1 MKIINLIAWLL
12 LVVGGIAWL
21 LVGAFSWNVVTA
33 LTANIEILYRVIYVL
48 VGVSALWLIISPI
61 LSGGHISLWNRQ

>member
-21 LVGAFSWNVVTA
+21 LVGAFSWNIVTT

-48 VGVSALWLIISPI
+48 VGISALWLIIAPI
-61 LSGGHISLWNRQ
+61 LSNGHISLWNK

>member
-1 MKIINLIAWLL
+1 MKVINIIAWVL

-48 VGVSALWLIISPI
+48 VGISALWLIIAPI
-61 LSGGHISLWNRQ
+61 LSNGHISLWNK

>member
-1 MKIINLIAWLL
+1 MKLINIIAWVL

-21 LVGAFSWNVVTA
+21 LVGAFSWNIVTA

-48 VGVSALWLIISPI
+48 VGISALWLTIAPI
-61 LSGGHISLWNRQ
+61 LSNGHISLWNK